1 MRRNDL
7 ENGEVSKIRQEDH
20 ELLEPGMRV
29 RIMSRLMGSELYGG
43 DDPEELQEWCGQEVT
58 VARVHKHSEW
68 MVYIEEDEDA
78 CFYMEEIE
86 CIVEDTEIAESEESI
101 DIILGGVM

>member
-1 MRRNDL
+1 ML
-7 ENGEVSKIRQEDH
+7 A
-20 ELLEPGMRV
+20 PGMRV
-29 RIMSRLMGSELYGG
+29 RIMPKLMGSELYGG

-58 VARVHKHSEW
+58 VSRVNKHSEW

-86 CIVEDTEIAESEESI
+86 SIVEDAELPESDESLSI
-101 DIILGGVM
+101 LLGGAV

>member
-1 MRRNDL
+1 
-7 ENGEVSKIRQEDH
+7 
-20 ELLEPGMRV
+20 MRV

>member
-29 RIMSRLMGSELYGG
+29 RIMPRLMGLELYGG
-43 DDPEELQEWCGQEVT
+43 DDPEELREWCGQEVT
-58 VARVHKHSEW
+58 VANVKRYTQW
-68 MVYIEEDEDA
+68 MVRIEEGKNA
-78 CFYMEEIE
+78 YFFMEEID
-86 CIVEDTEIAESEESI
+86 CIVEDDEIAESEESI
-101 DIILGGVM
+101 DVILGGGM

>member
-29 RIMSRLMGSELYGG
+29 RIMPRLMGAELYGS
-43 DDPEELQEWCGQEVT
+43 EYTKWLGQEVT
-58 VARVHKHSEW
+58 VRHVTRYGEW
-68 MVYIEEDEDA
+68 AVGIEEDKDVE
-78 CFYMEEIE
+78 FYMEEIE
-86 CIVEDTEIAESEESI
+86 CIVDDTEIAESEESI
-101 DIILGGVM
+101 DILLGGVM